1 MGGRLAIDMALRN
14 ELTPRTDGGSISA
27 CGLSG
32 LLISDLT
39 AWVWRRITIFMKAL
53 PIPSTVIGGV
63 CDDLP
68 AAAAKENSDTLECV
82 PIRDDNHPAL
92 AVFKKLCERHG
103 GTLHVSNFADGEIQC
118 LVTNQNELILSGHAS
133 QLFVSLVLIDERA
146 TG

>member
-1 MGGRLAIDMALRN
+1 
-14 ELTPRTDGGSISA
+14 
-27 CGLSG
+27 
-32 LLISDLT
+32 
-39 AWVWRRITIFMKAL
+39 MKAL

-92 AVFKKLCERHG
+92 AVFKRLCERHG

-133 QLFVSLVLIDERA
+133 QLFVSLALIDERA